1 MSDKNKKDCL
11 GDLMKRLQNMENS
24 IDLLM
29 ECVEKLK
36 NNCDGPE
43 EECPDELAADQAAA
57 KAIEG
62 ICLDALFDVE
72 PKGDA

>member
-1 MSDKNKKDCL
+1 MSNNKTKDCL
-11 GDLMKRLQNMENS
+11 GDLMERLQSMESS
-24 IDLLM
+24 IDMLM
-29 ECVEKLK
+29 DCVNKLR
-36 NNCDGPE
+36 NDYDGPE
-43 EECPDELAADQAAA
+43 EMCPDEVAADQAAA

>member
-1 MSDKNKKDCL
+1 MSDEKYQDCYKEL
-11 GDLMKRLQNMENS
+11 LDRLQSMESN
-24 IDLLM
+24 IDRLM
-29 ECVEKLK
+29 ECVEELK
-36 NNCDGPE
+36 NNYDGP
-43 EECPDELAADQAAA
+43 EECPDEAAADHAAA